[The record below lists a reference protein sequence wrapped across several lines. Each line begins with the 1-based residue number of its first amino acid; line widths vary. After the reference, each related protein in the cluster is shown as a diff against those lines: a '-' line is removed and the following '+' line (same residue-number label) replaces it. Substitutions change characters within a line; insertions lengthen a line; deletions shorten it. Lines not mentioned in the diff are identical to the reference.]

1 MRRRKV
7 EGPGNCPMRDRRT
20 ETVLIGLV
28 LCLAA
33 SLTQCVDA
41 SSRPMAGPASSVQ
54 GEKPLAKK
62 DGAAERAVE
71 PLDINSATKAELK
84 TLPGIGDAE
93 AARIIAGRPYLSK
106 AHLQTHDIISP
117 MQYQALRELV
127 VARQKDAKFLKS
139 ASK

>member
-1 MRRRKV
+1 MR
-7 EGPGNCPMRDRRT
+7 NRRT
-20 ETVLIGLV
+20 ETALMALV

-33 SLTQCVDA
+33 SLAQAATA
-41 SSRPMAGPASSVQ
+41 SSQPMAAPASAAQGDKSV
-54 GEKPLAKK
+54 PKK
-62 DGAAERAVE
+62 DAAPARAVQ
-71 PLDINSATKAELK
+71 PVDINSATKAELK
-84 TLPGIGDAE
+84 KLPGIGDAE

-106 AHLQTHDIISP
+106 AHLQTHEVLSP

>member
-1 MRRRKV
+1 MK
-7 EGPGNCPMRDRRT
+7 DRRT

-33 SLTQCVDA
+33 SLAQAAAA
-41 SSRPMAGPASSVQ
+41 SSQPTAAPASAAQGGKSVTR
-54 GEKPLAKK
+54 K
-62 DGAAERAVE
+62 DAAAERAVQ
-71 PLDINSATKAELK
+71 PVDNSATKSELK
-84 TLPGIGDAE
+84 KLPGIADAE
-93 AARIIAGRPYLSK
+93 ADRIIAGRPYLSK
-106 AHLQTHDIISP
+106 AHLQTHNVLSP

>member
-1 MRRRKV
+1 MK
-7 EGPGNCPMRDRRT
+7 DRRT
-20 ETVLIGLV
+20 ETVLIGLA

-33 SLTQCVDA
+33 SLAQAADA
-41 SSRPMAGPASSVQ
+41 SSRPMAGQASAAQ
-54 GEKPLAKK
+54 GEKSVVRK
-62 DGAAERAVE
+62 DAAAERAVQ
-71 PLDINSATKAELK
+71 PVDINSATKAELK
-84 TLPGIGDAE
+84 KLPGIGDAD

-106 AHLQTHDIISP
+106 AHLQTHNIISP